1 MQKWAWASWT
11 LLAVVSFE
19 LSENVVMKMIKKC
32 SYHCIIQVEQNRYC
46 SVTPLACAMQLQIY
60 DILFCLLCIN
70 FIKWCFTHVKL
81 WFKTNKLGFIR
92 SDEYYKRSHKMYYK
106 CLKITFYNWSYANA
120 IWKFTI
126 LSMFHCVF
134 MLNWSSC
141 RSIVFF
147 YSIR

>member
-11 LLAVVSFE
+11 LLAVVLYE

-81 WFKTNKLGFIR
+81 WFKTNKLVIIR

-106 CLKITFYNWSYANA
+106 CLKWIFIIDRIQTYKMKFLWYCHFFVVFLCS
-120 IWKFTI
+120 IWT
-126 LSMFHCVF
+126 HVEVCV
-134 MLNWSSC
+134 
-141 RSIVFF
+141 
-147 YSIR
+147 